1 MPRGQQLARL
11 SGLVLLAAGL
21 SGRWAAGDTVF
32 DFAAPGP
39 EQSGEYRAADG
50 AVLEGGVA
58 RLAWTGSPEW
68 AAPGAR
74 RRVELRVAVDLPR
87 ADYPVRLDLAAAPDD
102 LFRSARGDG
111 LDLRVFDA
119 TGSELAVWLERY
131 DWIAGEGAAWFRP
144 AALAG
149 GTNRFHLYF
158 GEPEHAVPDDVG
170 ELFRHATP
178 VPALWV
184 IDDLSPTAP
193 IAVAAL
199 DDATRV
205 VAGATDRTLAGGEV
219 LRLAAGEVPAG
230 GTIAVGGPVGAA
242 ATGDGGDAPAPAAMA
257 AALLVGI
264 APRDNDRFC
273 VAAPFRD
280 ASVEIRD
287 GTAAVATAALAAGE
301 TRCLDADVTTGHAA
315 VLVADAPILA
325 YHYSRNLPAA
335 TPYDGYNM
343 LAPAVEL
350 LGANTGTGS
359 VAAAEATTVRVTLSD
374 GTSTT
379 LSLPAGGTATLPGNG
394 TQGGGLAVRLVA
406 DRPIAAG
413 AYADGD
419 GGEAVPFF
427 PLSLLGRRFV
437 IPLPAQYLL
446 VAADRPGTECVL
458 YAPDGT
464 EAGRQRGDTLAAP
477 VPARLFFGDAASG
490 APIAAGSEL
499 VCDGPVWAVFEDGTT
514 QDEKTLWPVQ
524 VFRPVASPEPVA
536 SYGALETRHAAGVGS
551 VTTPVWRPRWGLHRW
566 LGFEETGDTRVP
578 AGSTLR
584 YQVSIDGGATW
595 LVPDVGGW
603 RPAAAGEGAEPWQ
616 IDGAIGDLGI
626 DGGIAVRA
634 LLGSDDGTESPVL
647 DDLRVRAETIGAPA
661 ELRVGPI
668 ASPQRVGVPFV
679 VSLTLVDAAGE
690 PVAAYAGSA
699 ALEATA
705 GRVTPDISTPFS
717 GGRSSTTVTL
727 DTVAAAVRILAR
739 VEGVTG
745 QSEPFDVVTGDAA
758 RLELVS
764 GDGQYGPAGQP
775 LPEPL
780 RVRVVDV
787 GGNPIGGIP
796 VSFAVERGG
805 GELAPPSA
813 LSDGAG
819 IAASTWT
826 VGPGANVAAASV
838 SGHEEI
844 APVRFAARGDTA
856 EPVVEGDGDG
866 GCGCRTE
873 GSAGGGVGSL
883 LGPGL
888 VALLRRR
895 RVTS

>member
-1 MPRGQQLARL
+1 MQRGQQLAGL

-21 SGRWAAGDTVF
+21 SGRPAAADTVF
-32 DFAAPGP
+32 DFAGPGP
-39 EQSGEYRAADG
+39 EQTGEYLAADG
-50 AVLEGGVA
+50 AVLDGGVA
-58 RLAWTGSPEW
+58 RLALTGPPDW

-87 ADYPVRLDLAAAPDD
+87 ADYPVRLDLAGAPGE
-102 LFRSARGDG
+102 LFLAARGDG
-111 LDLRVFDA
+111 LDLRVFD
-119 TGSELAVWLERY
+119 GSGAELAVWLERY

-144 AALAG
+144 AALSG

-158 GEPEHAVPDDVG
+158 GEPEHDVPDDAG
-170 ELFRHATP
+170 ELFHHPAP

-184 IDDLSPTAP
+184 IDDLSPAAP

-205 VAGATDRTLAGGEV
+205 VAGTTDRTLAAGEV
-219 LRLAAGEVPAG
+219 LSLAAGEVPAG
-230 GTIAVGGPVGAA
+230 ATIAAGGPVGAA
-242 ATGDGGDAPAPAAMA
+242 ATCDGGDAPAPAAIA
-257 AALLVGI
+257 AATLVGI
-264 APRDNDRFC
+264 APRYNDRFC

-287 GTAAVATAALAAGE
+287 GAAVVATVALAAGG
-301 TRCLDADVTTGHAA
+301 TQCLDADVTTGNAA

-325 YHYSRNLPAA
+325 YHYSLNPPAVA
-335 TPYDGYNM
+335 AYDGYNM

-350 LGANTGTGS
+350 LGANTGTGY
-359 VAAAEATTVRVTLSD
+359 VAAAEATTVRVDLSD
-374 GTSTT
+374 GTTTT
-379 LSLPAGGTATLPGNG
+379 LALAAGGAAALPGNG
-394 TQGGGLAVRLVA
+394 TQGGGLAVRLTA

-437 IPLPAQYLL
+437 VPLDAQYLL

-464 EAGRQRGDTLAAP
+464 EAGRERGDTLAAP
-477 VPARLFFGDAASG
+477 VPARLFFGDAVSG

-524 VFRPVASPEPVA
+524 VFRPVASPEPLA
-536 SYGALETRHAAGVGS
+536 SYGPLESRHAAGVGS
-551 VTTPVWRPRWGLHRW
+551 VTTPVWTPRWGLHRW
-566 LGFEETGDTRVP
+566 LGFEELGDTRVP

-603 RPAAAGEGAEPWQ
+603 REAAVGEGAEPWR
-616 IDGAIGDLGI
+616 IDGSIGDLGTG
-626 DGGIAVRA
+626 GGIAVRA
-634 LLGSDDGTESPVL
+634 LLGSDDGTEAPVL

-661 ELRVGPI
+661 ELRVGPM
-668 ASPQRVGVPFV
+668 ASPQRVGAPFV
-679 VSLTLVDAAGE
+679 VSLTLLDAAGE
-690 PVAAYAGSA
+690 PVTAYTGSA
-699 ALEATA
+699 VLEATA
-705 GRVTPDISTPFS
+705 GTVTPASSTPFS
-717 GGRSSTTVTL
+717 GGLSSTSVTL
-727 DTVAAAVRILAR
+727 DRVASGVRIVAR
-739 VEGVTG
+739 VEGVVG
-745 QSEPFDVVTGDAA
+745 QSDPFDVVTGDVA

-780 RVRVVDV
+780 RVRVVDA

-796 VSFAVERGG
+796 VAFAVERGG
-805 GELAPPSA
+805 GAMDPASA
-813 LSDGAG
+813 LSDGTG
-819 IAASTWT
+819 VASSNWT
-826 VGPGANVAAASV
+826 VGAGANLATAGI
-838 SGHEEI
+838 SGRDDI
-844 APVRFAARGDTA
+844 APVRFAARGDTGETA
-856 EPVVEGDGDG
+856 GDGDADG
-866 GCGCRTE
+866 GCGCRTATP
-873 GSAGGGVGSL
+873 AGGGLASL
-883 LGPGL
+883 LAVLLL
-888 VALLRRR
+888 VPLRRR
-895 RVTS
+895 RGK